1 MSPRN
6 TVRKSASNSTTRTPL
21 SPEEQGHPVVE
32 VYEGFLDGSKVAT
45 VSLTVDRQTWIA
57 GIDESE
63 STDHIGSFTSLDEAK
78 YAVTERLR
86 PASEPVQWVR
96 RKIQT

>member
-6 TVRKSASNSTTRTPL
+6 TGRKSASTSTTHTPL
-21 SPEEQGHPVVE
+21 SPEDQGHPVVE
-32 VYEGFLDGSKVAT
+32 VYEGLMDGCKIAT

-57 GIDESE
+57 GINESE
-63 STDHIGSFTSLDEAK
+63 STEHIGSFTSLDEAK

-86 PASEPVQWVR
+86 PASEPIQWIR